1 MLTPVLCAVL
11 LAASTPF
18 AGAPGVIP
26 GTIEAEHFDKGT
38 SGTAYHDTTPQ
49 NEGENYREATQVD
62 IEKRPDA
69 SNGHGVGWTRAG
81 EWLIYT
87 VEVKLAG
94 TYTLEI
100 PVASNKKGGTF
111 HLEFNGKD
119 VTGPIEVPD
128 TGGWQKLQM
137 IKKEGV
143 RLEAGTFAMKAVMDT
158 EGPSG
163 SIGDID
169 LFRFVKQP

>member
-1 MLTPVLCAVL
+1 MRR
-11 LAASTPF
+11 ST
-18 AGAPGVIP
+18 
-26 GTIEAEHFDKGT
+26 FDKGDA
-38 SGTAYHDTTPQ
+38 GTAYHDTTPQ

-81 EWLIYT
+81 EWIIYT
-87 VEVKLAG
+87 VEVKTEG

-111 HLEFNGKD
+111 HLEFNGKNL
-119 VTGPIEVPD
+119 TGPIEVPD
-128 TGGWQKLQM
+128 TGGWQKLLL

-143 RLEAGTFAMKAVMDT
+143 KLAAGTFAMKVVMDA